1 MIKRDLP
8 PYVYRKGKRGYL
20 YFTRAGQTQRMQA
33 APGTP
38 EFHVEYAAL
47 LRGRA
52 PVPTGKTFADLI
64 ASYRAGPKFARLK
77 PRTRADY
84 DKVLTFI
91 ADRIGAEDSTRLRRH
106 HVIAYRDQNAHA
118 VRFANYLVQVLRILM
133 EHAIDRGLRA
143 DNPAKGVDLLAST
156 RPPRQPWPADLVQAY
171 RATATGPA
179 LLIFELCLGTG
190 QRIGDVLRMR
200 WNDLQDGGVTVRQGK
215 TGTQLWVPLTA
226 RLRAALADTPRRG
239 LTIVANP
246 DGRPMAYKTAQAQ
259 VMRIRAQIGAGAFDI
274 HALRHT
280 AASELAAL
288 GCTDEQIAALTG
300 HQTARMVARY
310 TATTRQ
316 KARVM
321 QMEGK
326 R

>member
-1 MIKRDLP
+1 MTKRDLP
-8 PYVYRKGKRGYL
+8 PYVYRKGKAGYL
-20 YFTRAGQTQRMQA
+20 YFTRGGQTQRMHA

-38 EFHVEYAAL
+38 EFHLEYATL
-47 LRGRA
+47 LKGRP

-64 ASYRAGPKFARLK
+64 LSYRLSPRFARLK
-77 PRTRADY
+77 SRTRADY

-91 ADRIGAEDSTRLRRH
+91 ADRIGAEDCTRLRRH

-143 DNPAKGVDLLAST
+143 ENPAKGVQLLPSN
-156 RPPRQPWPADLVQAY
+156 RPPRQPWPPALVEAY
-171 RATATGPA
+171 RATATGSA
-179 LLIFELCLGTG
+179 LLIFEMCLGTG

-200 WNDLQDGGVTVRQGK
+200 WNDLQDGGLSVRQGK
-215 TGTQLWVPLTA
+215 TGARLWVPLTA
-226 RLRAALADTPRRG
+226 RLRVVLAETPRQG

-246 DGRPMAYKTAQAQ
+246 DGRPMAYKTAQAA
-259 VMRIRAQIGAGAFDI
+259 VMRVRAQIGAEAFDI